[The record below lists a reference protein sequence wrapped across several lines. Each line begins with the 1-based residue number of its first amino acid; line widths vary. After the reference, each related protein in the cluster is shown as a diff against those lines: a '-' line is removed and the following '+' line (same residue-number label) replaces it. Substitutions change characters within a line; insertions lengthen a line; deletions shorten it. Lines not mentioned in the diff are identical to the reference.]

1 MATLQSST
9 FTVEVNEGSENISR
23 AARRI
28 IFNSDFLKAAK
39 ICTGD
44 IVILS
49 SEDMSSTVRF
59 FFTVFLHACLG
70 IIALIPI

>member
-59 FFTVFLHACLG
+59 FFAVFLHACLG